1 MVRLIFLFY
10 IRLLMV
16 LKNAIVIAILLVFSS
31 AFGQEKQ
38 EKAVQLQLL
47 PSVFHTPETSWGA
60 GVILLGYHTPKDSM
74 TRKSNV
80 QVFLDATLMKQV
92 SFQSDFNIHTTKN
105 KYFIRGSHDLSKFPE
120 FYFGIGNNNDVN
132 HHCLVNIAFFD
143 VKTDVY
149 KSFKK
154 HRYLGVKFHHQ
165 NLAQIDKPI
174 EQDGLSID
182 DMGYV
187 STGMGLGFLVD
198 KRNNMLN
205 PTEGHYLETKA
216 MRYID
221 HTHMTGGFYNFM
233 VDARYYKTFNKMTL
247 NTNLYAVNN
256 TGTVPFRMMPGIGGA
271 RFLRGY
277 YAGRFRDN
285 NMTLLQAEVRRLVF
299 WRIGIAAF
307 SGIGQVYAKS
317 SEFGLNRFHYNY
329 GGGLRFQIH
338 KNSSANIRIDY
349 GRTKDS
355 DGFYVVFGE
364 CF

>member
-1 MVRLIFLFY
+1 
-10 IRLLMV
+10 MV
-16 LKNAIVIAILLVFSS
+16 LKNTIFALLLLVFTSV
-31 AFGQEKQ
+31 FGQEGK
-38 EKAVQLQLL
+38 EKPLQLQML
-47 PSVFHTPETSWGA
+47 PSIFHTPETSWGMGA
-60 GVILLGYHTPKDSM
+60 ILLGYHTPKDSL

-80 QVFLDATLMKQV
+80 QLFLDATLMKQM
-92 SFQSDFNIHTTKN
+92 SFQSDFNIYTAKN

-120 FYFGIGNNNDVN
+120 FYFGIGNNNEWSD
-132 HHCLVNIAFFD
+132 HCLINIAYFD

-154 HRYLGVKFHHQ
+154 QRYLGVKIHHQ

-174 EQDGLSID
+174 EQAGLSID
-182 DMGYV
+182 DMGYI
-187 STGMGLGFLVD
+187 STGLGLGFLVD

-216 MRYID
+216 MKYFD
-221 HTHMTGGFYNFM
+221 HTHMTGGFNNFM
-233 VDARYYKTFNKMTL
+233 VDARYYKTIKKTAINS
-247 NTNLYAVNN
+247 NLYVVKN
-256 TGTVPFRMMPGIGGA
+256 TGTVPFRLMPGIGGA

-277 YAGRFRDN
+277 YAGRFRDK
-285 NMTLLQAEVRRLVF
+285 NMALFQAEVRRPIF

-307 SGIGQVYAKS
+307 SGIGQVYANS
-317 SEFGLNRFHYNY
+317 NEFGINRFHYNY

-355 DGFYVVFGE
+355 DGFYIVYGE

>member
-1 MVRLIFLFY
+1 
-10 IRLLMV
+10 MV
-16 LKNAIVIAILLVFSS
+16 LKNTAFALLLLVFSS
-31 AFGQEKQ
+31 VVGQEGKG
-38 EKAVQLQLL
+38 KSLQLQML
-47 PSVFHTPETSWGA
+47 PSIFHTPETSWGMGA
-60 GVILLGYHTPKDSM
+60 ILLGYHSPKDSL
-74 TRKSNV
+74 TRKSNL
-80 QVFLDATLMKQV
+80 QLFLDATLLKQM
-92 SFQSDFNIHTTKN
+92 SFQSDFNIFTAKN

-120 FYFGIGNNNDVN
+120 FYFGIGNSNELSD
-132 HHCLVNIAFFD
+132 HCLINIAYFD
-143 VKTDVY
+143 LKVDVY
-149 KSFKK
+149 RKYKK
-154 HRYLGVKFHHQ
+154 QTYFGVKFHHQ

-174 EQDGLSID
+174 EQAGLSIN

-187 STGMGLGFLVD
+187 STGLGMGFLKD

-205 PTEGHYLETKA
+205 PTEGHYLETKL
-216 MRYID
+216 MKYFD
-221 HTHMTGGFYNFM
+221 HTHMTGGFMNFM
-233 VDARYYKTFNKMTL
+233 VDARYYKSFKKTTL

-256 TGTVPFRMMPGIGGA
+256 AGTVPFRMMPGIGGA

-277 YAGRFRDN
+277 YAGRYRDN
-285 NMTLLQAEVRRLVF
+285 NMALFQAEVRRPIF

-317 SEFGLNRFHYNY
+317 SEFGINRFHYNY

-355 DGFYVVFGE
+355 DGFYIVFGE